1 MATTVTGTV
10 ARAAGSRP
18 DPKSRTLSRVI
29 RRRALASLT
38 ALAVGVGSGGCAA
51 GPTDPVAVWHEAT
64 PGATSPVTG
73 SATPEP
79 DAEVE
84 VRLAFAGDVHFTGRT
99 LRLLDDPETAFGAIA
114 PALRGADVTLLNLE
128 TAVTDRGT
136 PQPKTYHFRAPK
148 TAFAALRAAG
158 VDAVSIA
165 NNHILDYGRQG
176 LSDTLDAA
184 REAGYPVFGAGRDA
198 DSAYAPWLTTVRGLR
213 IAVLGMSQVHD
224 LAGSWRATDTRPGVA
239 MAFDPARAAA
249 AVRSAREQA
258 DLVIVFMHWG
268 VEGDSC
274 PSREMRTF
282 AGRLSEAGADIVV
295 GAHAHTLL
303 ADGWLGR
310 TYVHYGLGNFLWYGN
325 SHSTDSGV
333 LNLTVR
339 GRAVLNSRFVPA
351 TVSGNGQPVPVTGVG
366 KQRILDRLATARRCT
381 GLAAQRLG

>member
-1 MATTVTGTV
+1 M
-10 ARAAGSRP
+10 
-18 DPKSRTLSRVI
+18 I
-29 RRRALASLT
+29 RRRALTSLAALT
-38 ALAVGVGSGGCAA
+38 AIVVGLGPGGCAA
-51 GPTDPVAVWHEAT
+51 GPAASAPVWHGAT
-64 PGATSPVTG
+64 PGPTSRATGT
-73 SATPEP
+73 ATPEP
-79 DAEVE
+79 PAGVE

-114 PALRGADVTLLNLE
+114 PTLRDADVTLLNLE

-184 REAGYPVFGAGRDA
+184 REARYPVFGAGRDTDA
-198 DSAYAPWLTTVRGLR
+198 AYAPWLTTVRGLR

-224 LAGSWRATDTRPGVA
+224 LAGSWRATDTRSGVA

-268 VEGDSC
+268 VEGNSC
-274 PSREMRTF
+274 PSGEMRTF
-282 AGRLSEAGADIVV
+282 ARRLSEAGADIVV

-303 ADGWLGR
+303 AGGWLGQ
-310 TYVHYGLGNFLWYGN
+310 TYVHYGLGNFLWYGS

-333 LNLTVR
+333 LTLTVR
-339 GRAVLNSRFVPA
+339 DRAVVDRRFVPA

-366 KQRILDRLATARRCT
+366 KQRILDKLATAQRCT
-381 GLAAQRLG
+381 GLAAQRLS